1 MLAQD
6 TIIKNGMVRTK
17 DSIME
22 CPHCKSTFQKDHV
35 RTRMRKWGKDS
46 FYSTKHCPNC
56 DKRILLRDDNPD
68 IESVN
73 TRLSKLR
80 TYCNYCKMNGQFDE
94 YRDVMS
100 EILEL
105 QKQIEDMRN
114 GEMNTKVKDRNIEIN
129 QGLEYTIEE
138 KDKILEKFGGKVHFI
153 YSGGGYFRID
163 KLDDS
168 IKGKLM
174 FLSQRSSDSK
184 KLMKDAAL
192 VALKKLGQVKKQIKS
207 KDGLTSE
214 DKRQIQESIRKLESK
229 RKEAIKAGKENYL
242 NSEIARLKKALEEPT
257 DYFLRD
263 TSPDLKSK
271 ITAFFKANPNPDDD
285 KVHAFAEQNGI
296 NPHELEEEIYKLVTE
311 HVGMVKDK
319 KTKDDF
325 PVGAKVKYV
334 GKYADPALTNARAT
348 IVGAGNDKGVGG
360 GNMVRIRFDN
370 GREAIVPYMD
380 VEHTNDSKKTKDDIP
395 SPKDTYNKIRNFDK
409 IALQGFARRIG
420 YPELSD
426 LKKMDTSSI
435 IAELISFL
443 HGEKGDQFLENP
455 NNFKD
460 SKPTTKDWLDPQ
472 AKPLSDKVVIKM
484 KEIYKRTK
492 EDNIYDLFSDATQA
506 LGISGKIKE
515 DVRILTLQGANYRH
529 TEQFVFT
536 DSKPTAKDRMLK
548 GLDSLKRRVVESII
562 RNNPSFDSKKTKD
575 KISVYKYK
583 GFTYEYDNEN
593 SNKVSFIKTPS
604 GKVIKEYAPNAMPTI
619 TGVNGKIDAYIKQV
633 AHDKKTKDASPAD
646 KIKDLLQNG
655 YSLKDAILKTEKSI
669 GRQLNAFEAAEAV
682 AVSKKMGKTKDEEEG
697 LYYYKQWQ
705 VYGKDGKWTATRRFL
720 GKTGSPGRG
729 EVKITAKSFEEAKS
743 KIDDYIRQVGHD
755 KKTKDADMKFYVE
768 KEGANYNGYVLGVS
782 GDYPQYIMKKHGVS
796 LEDII
801 AYAKSNGL
809 TITDLK
815 VRDSKIKDQRNNYK
829 ILGEGSSP
837 DNAKYWIVE
846 GNTRRK
852 VAGPYKDI
860 ESAEK
865 ELKAN
870 WNNE

>member
-46 FYSTKHCPNC
+46 FYSTRHCPNC

-129 QGLEYTIEE
+129 QGLVYTIEE

-153 YSGGGYFRID
+153 YSGGGYFYID

-184 KLMKDAAL
+184 KLMKDAAS
-192 VALKKLGQVKKQIKS
+192 VALKKLGQVKKQIK
-207 KDGLTSE
+207 D
-214 DKRQIQESIRKLESK
+214 RKTTDQDNI
-229 RKEAIKAGKENYL
+229 KEKLI
-242 NSEIARLKKALEEPT
+242 
-257 DYFLRD
+257 
-263 TSPDLKSK
+263 
-271 ITAFFKANPNPDDD
+271 AFFKANPNPDDD

-334 GKYADPALTNARAT
+334 GKYADPTLTNARAT
-348 IVGAGNDKGVGG
+348 IIGAGSDKGVGG

-380 VEHTNDSKKTKDDIP
+380 VEHTNDSKKTKDAP
-395 SPKDTYNKIRNFDK
+395 SPKDTYNQLRGMSK
-409 IALQGFARRIG
+409 IALQGYARRVG

-426 LKKMDTSSI
+426 FQRMDEEGIRS
-435 IAELISFL
+435 ELISYL
-443 HGEKGDQFLENP
+443 HGYEGDKFLENP
-455 NNFKD
+455 NNF
-460 SKPTTKDWLDPQ
+460 
-472 AKPLSDKVVIKM
+472 
-484 KEIYKRTK
+484 R
-492 EDNIYDLFSDATQA
+492 
-506 LGISGKIKE
+506 
-515 DVRILTLQGANYRH
+515 
-529 TEQFVFT
+529 
-536 DSKPTAKDRMLK
+536 DSKPTAKDKALK
-548 GLDSLKRRVVESII
+548 ALDSLKKSII

-593 SNKVSFIKTPS
+593 SNKASFIKTPS

-743 KIDDYIRQVGHD
+743 KIDDYIRQLGHD
-755 KKTKDADMKFYVE
+755 KKTKDAYMKFYVE

-782 GDYPQYIMKKHGVS
+782 GDYPQYIMKKHGVP

-815 VRDSKIKDQRNNYK
+815 VRDSKIKDSKSTKDGN
-829 ILGEGSSP
+829 GEQALDKCRHSLFPVANELALIASSSIYE
-837 DNAKYWIVE
+837 DRIRKAAKQ
-846 GNTRRK
+846 
-852 VAGPYKDI
+852 
-860 ESAEK
+860 AEQLVD
-865 ELKAN
+865 EARHVLFDAI
-870 WNNE
+870 

>member
-46 FYSTKHCPNC
+46 FYSTRHCPNC

-192 VALKKLGQVKKQIKS
+192 VALKKLGQVKKQV
-207 KDGLTSE
+207 KDAKNFMGERTFQTYE
-214 DKRQIQESIRKLESK
+214 AWKRACKQIDPNVKFDGDKDICQ
-229 RKEAIKAGKENYL
+229 AGKIGEW
-242 NSEIARLKKALEEPT
+242 
-257 DYFLRD
+257 DG
-263 TSPDLKSK
+263 
-271 ITAFFKANPNPDDD
+271 D
-285 KVHAFAEQNGI
+285 KGI
-296 NPHELEEEIYKLVTE
+296 IYN
-311 HVGMVKDK
+311 
-319 KTKDDF
+319 TKDSDQDF
-325 PVGAKVKYV
+325 YTVK
-334 GKYADPALTNARAT
+334 
-348 IVGAGNDKGVGG
+348 
-360 GNMVRIRFDN
+360 
-370 GREAIVPYMD
+370 
-380 VEHTNDSKKTKDDIP
+380 
-395 SPKDTYNKIRNFDK
+395 
-409 IALQGFARRIG
+409 
-420 YPELSD
+420 
-426 LKKMDTSSI
+426 
-435 IAELISFL
+435 
-443 HGEKGDQFLENP
+443 
-455 NNFKD
+455 
-460 SKPTTKDWLDPQ
+460 
-472 AKPLSDKVVIKM
+472 
-484 KEIYKRTK
+484 
-492 EDNIYDLFSDATQA
+492 
-506 LGISGKIKE
+506 
-515 DVRILTLQGANYRH
+515 
-529 TEQFVFT
+529 
-536 DSKPTAKDRMLK
+536 DSKPTAKDKALK
-548 GLDSLKRRVVESII
+548 ALDSLKKSII

-720 GKTGSPGRG
+720 GKTGPPGRG

-755 KKTKDADMKFYVE
+755 KKTKDIMAVGTI
-768 KEGANYNGYVLGVS
+768 KEIDYKGYQIQLRRYENSVGWKILKDG
-782 GDYPQYIMKKHGVS
+782 S
-796 LEDII
+796 LI
-801 AYAKSNGL
+801 SNGQ
-809 TITDLK
+809 DFYSESRA
-815 VRDSKIKDQRNNYK
+815 V
-829 ILGEGSSP
+829 EE
-837 DNAKYWIVE
+837 AK
-846 GNTRRK
+846 
-852 VAGPYKDI
+852 KDI
-860 ESAEK
+860 DALTKDKKMRS
-865 ELKAN
+865 
-870 WNNE
+870 